1 MIVSLLAF
9 HRFLIA
15 AAIAFCLGYAVW
27 EARDWMETREVGALV
42 IACVFVL
49 LAAGLGVY
57 LSRLERFLGYGRG
70 EGPPPR

>member
-15 AAIAFCLGYAVW
+15 AAIVFCIGYAVW
-27 EARDWMETREVGALV
+27 EVRAWLETRETSALV

-57 LSRLERFLGYGRG
+57 LSRLGRFLGYGR
-70 EGPPPR
+70 EDRPPPR